1 MPEIKSVAL
10 PVSLSGRGL
19 RVLYTAARYR
29 PQAQAT
35 GFLLRECGR
44 QEALSQHSLHLYGIR
59 RPFGRQAVVDRGQAF
74 PCVMPR
80 APALCVIS
88 VLEHVLHDL
97 HARPC
102 VCVLP
107 SFFVC
112 FLSCWE
118 ACGVR
123 HGMRYLCAARG
134 AGGPGFCRG
143 TFGCSGEKNAQRGDA
158 GFALYLPEAG
168 HGSAPGRADG
178 LLCVA
183 GRACRSP
190 VLVSDPPRSEKRC
203 LTRKGRPFRD
213 GL

>member
-1 MPEIKSVAL
+1 MEAGMPEIKSVAL

-44 QEALSQHSLHLYGIR
+44 PEALSQHSLHLYGIR

-143 TFGCSGEKNAQRGDA
+143 TFGCSGEKARRGRTRSL
-158 GFALYLPEAG
+158 FRICRKRVWK
-168 HGSAPGRADG
+168 RA
-178 LLCVA
+178 
-183 GRACRSP
+183 
-190 VLVSDPPRSEKRC
+190 
-203 LTRKGRPFRD
+203 RKSRRPFVRRRARLPQPCA
-213 GL
+213 GQ